1 MRTYVFEDIDIGGG
15 WRAMIAV
22 GERSGGGFEATYF
35 MAYDEAHEYACR
47 SENRVMAEIV
57 DKWVRS
63 NGSSIPT
70 LHAEQMKKIRGRRA
84 LVKAVEGFDP
94 VIGAQTRDVALRA
107 VVDENR
113 RPLTVQQLAAKL
125 FPEIVGDGTNNDSPD
140 ADWRDGD
147 RH

>member
-1 MRTYVFEDIDIGGG
+1 MKTYVFEDIDIGGG

-22 GERSGGGFEATYF
+22 GERSGGGFEATHF
-35 MAYDEAHEYACR
+35 MAYDEAHEYACG

-63 NGSSIPT
+63 NGSNIPVM
-70 LHAEQMKKIRGRRA
+70 HAEQMRKIRGRRA
-84 LVKAVEGFDP
+84 LVQAVEGYDP
-94 VIGAQTRDVALRA
+94 VIGAQTRVVALRA
-107 VVDENR
+107 VVHPDNR
-113 RPLTVQQLAAKL
+113 PMTVQELTSKL
-125 FPEIVGDGTNNDSPD
+125 FPELACDGTNHDSPD